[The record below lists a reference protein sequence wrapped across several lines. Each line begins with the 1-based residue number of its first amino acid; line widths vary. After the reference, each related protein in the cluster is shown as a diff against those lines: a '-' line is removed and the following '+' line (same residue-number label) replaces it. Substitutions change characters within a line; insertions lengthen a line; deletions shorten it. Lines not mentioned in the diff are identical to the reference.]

1 MKNKILNPLKFAKC
15 YIIWHTAF
23 HKDNDDLAKIAS
35 LGAGACEYLNQIER
49 ALCNDDLDA
58 KEMLCKTMELINT
71 FKLEIMEVIDI
82 DEPQTEN

>member
-35 LGAGACEYLNQIER
+35 LGAGACEYLAQIEAIIPMQYLAYKVSVLR
-49 ALCNDDLDA
+49 NINPDQPRNLA
-58 KEMLCKTMELINT
+58 KSVTVE
-71 FKLEIMEVIDI
+71 
-82 DEPQTEN
+82 